1 MVRIKHFLAL
11 SCLVIVLSPVKSQ
24 NYQCSLCPVGK
35 YKSVTQNAA
44 CLSCPQDTYQAVL
57 GATSATACN
66 PCPANS
72 YSAPGSSSLAACG
85 CAAGYSGDVGNYS
98 LGVYT
103 DDLARACTTTIPCIT
118 TSSRNLVLA
127 TNAIDGNVGT
137 ASWSDVVVG
146 GDSQFAGMMPW
157 WKVRFE
163 REAVVQSVVIQNED
177 TTRQMSNFYIRV
189 GNDDTFSNMNQQ
201 TLCAGPLTW
210 TGGAASKTNTYA
222 CAAAVRGRYLYIIN
236 GVNAAVMLTEV
247 KVRGYLAPATEACS
261 ICPAGSFK
269 VASGPGTCTACAA
282 GKASAIVGST
292 SAGTCTN
299 CGAGTYAGAGSAAC
313 LGCPTYTN
321 SFVNSQLISDCT
333 CNKGYTPVP
342 STMSCN
348 AFQTLYLAKR
358 PWADYRATEWAV
370 DKTLT
375 DQSGNGRNSLIQG
388 GNTAVTQ
395 ATTSETVNGA
405 SKPLTYIKGGV
416 SSELYFPQNSIPAQ
430 FTICSVTRYAAPSAQ
445 AAPTNYKRILTA
457 ATQDWLHGHVAQKRG
472 VAYYGSRAF
481 TNPQTLVVTPLAF
494 NTAVENVGTVTN
506 WLVMCGK
513 NGGSTR
519 LNVLV
524 DGVASGESTRSDS
537 DQNEWGNTTMDRATQ
552 LCINCRG
559 DEKSDWELA
568 NLLIWDRHLND
579 TEMNTVSTELM
590 KQLQTSEP
598 LNSVCTQ
605 TPSNACSACVT
616 GKYKSSQGAATCT
629 DCAGGKYQQ
638 SAAAQS
644 ENECI
649 PCPSNTDAP
658 ASSTAPANCRCLAGY
673 SGVTDGQ
680 ACAPCVKG
688 SYKTS
693 PGTGTCT
700 QCAANFFST
709 TGAQTTSTCSSCP
722 ENSKSPAGSDEA
734 TDCVCDAGYTGANGA
749 ACLPCVS
756 GTYKTAP
763 GSQVCTLCGNNTY
776 SRAVAAT
783 LANTCVAC
791 QGNSISVM
799 GSDEWSDC
807 KCLSGYLT
815 NDIGLVNATCSQC
828 VAGSYNPSLGATT
841 CSKCAGGFKS
851 SSPGAV
857 AVEQCL
863 ACPTSTYSAPG
874 AANCDTCPLNT
885 FAPAPSVQLT
895 DCKCL
900 AGYYATNGQ
909 DGSTCQ
915 ACPAGTFKPMPGA
928 AACTQCPVN
937 TSSTATAATS
947 SSTCQ
952 ACTPNAVSP
961 MGSSTSSQCLCDFG
975 YKQVEVVSNIANLA
989 RSCGIG
995 SDACPVVVDS
1005 VLPWP
1010 DQFNPQFVGS
1020 HMNDGG
1026 TFGNGDGNGWNSN
1039 SNVGLHWARIE
1050 FTQSSYVTDFQLAL
1064 TGGRSLPADRGWTN
1078 AGVLVGNNPDVLS
1091 TENSICTIIPS
1102 QPLIVGARDTYAT
1115 YTCNTPVMGKYIFV
1129 SNRCNQGTLGVDR
1142 GNCGGLGSIFE
1153 VRVQGYT
1160 VNSVLCA
1167 ACIAGTFK
1175 DTLGSA
1181 ACTDCRADTYSE
1193 MSAARNASVC
1203 TPCYNNAITAAGS
1216 DSILD
1221 CGCSSGYEFLMT

>member
-1 MVRIKHFLAL
+1 MVRNKHFLAL
-11 SCLVIVLSPVKSQ
+11 SCLIIVLSPAKSQ

-44 CLSCPQDTYQAVL
+44 CLTCPANTYQAVL

-103 DDLARACTTTIPCIT
+103 DDLARACTGTCTAS
-118 TSSRNLVLA
+118 SSRNTMA
-127 TNAIDGNVGT
+127 ASYAIDGNVGSS
-137 ASWSDVVVG
+137 SWSDTVVG
-146 GDSQFAGMMPW
+146 GDSQFPGMMPW

-177 TTRQMSNFYIRV
+177 TANQMKNFYIRV
-189 GNDDTFSNMNQQ
+189 GNDDYYANMNQQ

-236 GVNAAVMLTEV
+236 GENLPVKLTEV

-261 ICPAGSFK
+261 ICLAGSFK

-282 GKASAIVGST
+282 GKASAVVGST
-292 SAGTCTN
+292 SASTCTN
-299 CGAGTYAGAGSAAC
+299 CAAGTYSGAGAPAC
-313 LGCPTYTN
+313 LGCALNTN

-395 ATTSETVNGA
+395 GTTSQTVNGA

-416 SSELYFPQNSIPAQ
+416 GGQLYFPENSIPPQ
-430 FTICSVTRYAAPSAQ
+430 FTICSVTRYAAPSAE

-457 ATQDWLHGHVAQKRG
+457 APQDWLHGHAAQKRG

-481 TNPQTLVVTPLAF
+481 TNPQTLAVTPLAV
-494 NTAVENVGTVTN
+494 NTAWDNVGVLTD

-513 NGGSTR
+513 NGGSEG
-519 LNVLV
+519 LNILV
-524 DGVASGESTRSDS
+524 DGVSSGTSTRSDS
-537 DQNEWGNTTMDRATQ
+537 DQNEWGNTTMDRAKQ
-552 LCINCRG
+552 LCINCRS

-579 TEMNTVSTELM
+579 TEMNLVSTELR

-605 TPSNACSACVT
+605 MPSNACSACVA

-644 ENECI
+644 ENECM
-649 PCPSNTDAP
+649 PCALNTDAP
-658 ASSTAPANCRCLAGY
+658 ASSTAPANCKCLAGY
-673 SGVTDGQ
+673 SGGTDGQ
-680 ACAPCVKG
+680 ACAACVAG
-688 SYKTS
+688 SYKTNT
-693 PGTGTCT
+693 GTGTCT
-700 QCAANFFST
+700 QCAANMFST
-709 TGAQTTSTCSSCP
+709 TGAQTTSTCTGCP
-722 ENSKSPAGSDEA
+722 LNSKSPAGSDEA

-776 SRAVAAT
+776 SSAVAAT
-783 LANTCVAC
+783 AANTCAVC
-791 QGNSISVM
+791 QGNSMSVM

-807 KCLSGYLT
+807 KCLPGFLT
-815 NDIGLVNATCSQC
+815 NDIGRVNATCSQC
-828 VAGSYNPSLGATT
+828 VAGSYNPALGATT

-857 AVEQCL
+857 ALEQCL
-863 ACPTSTYSAPG
+863 ACPVNTYSAPG
-874 AANCDTCPLNT
+874 AANCDSCPGNT
-885 FAPAPSVQLT
+885 FAPTPSVQLT

-915 ACPAGTFKPMPGA
+915 ACPAGTFKPLAGA
-928 AACTQCPVN
+928 GACTVCPVD
-937 TSSTATAATS
+937 TYSAAIAAMS
-947 SSTCQ
+947 NGTCQ
-952 ACTPNAVSP
+952 ACIGNAVSP
-961 MGSSTSSQCLCDFG
+961 VGSSSSSMCLCNFG
-975 YKQVEVVSNIANLA
+975 YKPFTVVGSPAIDNLA
-989 RSCGIG
+989 RTCGVG
-995 SDACPVVVDS
+995 FNQACPTQVNS
-1005 VLPWP
+1005 ARAGECPEPCALRA
-1010 DQFNPQFVGS
+1010 
-1020 HMNDGG
+1020 NDGLYDSWIFTDG
-1026 TFGNGDGNGWNSN
+1026 NLINSVASEIDAWWMVDFQRTVTVSAVKLWPARWDSLGMPGGLYTGPKMFITVGNTPIFNSTNNAECFREPLATQLVRTVTCAQPLAGRYLFVQQRGWNPRTGYTYYGNGYMQFTE
-1039 SNVGLHWARIE
+1039 IE
-1050 FTQSSYVTDFQLAL
+1050 PQQA
-1064 TGGRSLPADRGWTN
+1064 AI
-1078 AGVLVGNNPDVLS
+1078 LS
-1091 TENSICTIIPS
+1091 PGI
-1102 QPLIVGARDTYAT
+1102 
-1115 YTCNTPVMGKYIFV
+1115 
-1129 SNRCNQGTLGVDR
+1129 
-1142 GNCGGLGSIFE
+1142 
-1153 VRVQGYT
+1153 
-1160 VNSVLCA
+1160 CA
-1167 ACIAGTFK
+1167 ACIAGTYK

-1181 ACTDCRADTYSE
+1181 ACTNCSADTYSDVP
-1193 MSAARNASVC
+1193 AARNASVC
-1203 TPCYNNAITAAGS
+1203 TGCYNNAITAAGS

-1221 CGCSSGYEFLMT
+1221 CGCSSGYEFFSS